1 MKNINLALLIL
12 TMGSASQHGERASKE
27 VTVVVS
33 RKIKHGYEKDYDE
46 WLRRLLIL
54 ARKRPGYVGVT
65 TIMQDGTDSA
75 VRHIIYRFS
84 DRASLDAWENSEQF
98 RKLIEEVNNYSNR
111 YSQKATGLETWFT
124 LPALKAIVAPPKW
137 KMTIVAFI
145 GSYSISSLAQYILSY
160 FLGQQPLLFNLFM
173 NIILVI
179 GLTYLAMPLLS
190 RLLRRWLYPKNVSHL
205 QQQ

>member
-12 TMGSASQHGERASKE
+12 SMGSARQDGERAPKE

-33 RKIKHGYEKDYDE
+33 RKIKHGCEKDYDE

-54 ARKRPGYVGVT
+54 ARKRPGYVGAT
-65 TIMQDGTDSA
+65 TIMDDGTDSA

-145 GSYSISSLAQYILSY
+145 GSYCISSLAQYILSF
-160 FLGQQPLLFNLFM
+160 FLGRQPLLFNLFM
-173 NIILVI
+173 NIILVV

-190 RLLRRWLYPKNVSHL
+190 RLLRRWLYPKTV
-205 QQQ
+205 